1 MKRLVF
7 SIATVLLM
15 VATVWAPLMVQAQEI
30 NAKVVVISNRIS
42 TQVDKRIFTTLQTQL
57 QNLINNR
64 KWTDDNFKIQE
75 RIECNFI
82 LNLDRQVEAN
92 VYSASLIIQ
101 AARPVYNS
109 SYNSPLI
116 NWQDNDVTF
125 RYVEFQPVEF
135 NENRLS
141 GAEPLTVN
149 LPAIFAYYVNVIL
162 GFDYDSYSIK
172 GGDAYFKKALFI
184 VNNAPSGRNI
194 AGWSQFDGLR
204 NRFWLAENMM
214 NERFTI
220 MHDVVYQYYRNSL
233 DAMYEDENRSRD
245 EMMNVLNLLS
255 TFNSSNQNT
264 MVMQFFMQSKS
275 DEIIQVLSKAA
286 PDFKQRALGI
296 LEKIDL
302 TNAKKYREKLKG

>member
-7 SIATVLLM
+7 FVTTPLLLLSTTM
-15 VATVWAPLMVQAQEI
+15 LPAALQAQEI

-64 KWTDDNFKIQE
+64 KWTDDNFKPQE

-82 LNLDRQVEAN
+82 LNLERQVEAN

-101 AARPVYNS
+101 AARPVFNS
-109 SYNSPLI
+109 NYNSPLI

-125 RYVEFQPVEF
+125 RYIEFQPVEF

-141 GAEPLTVN
+141 GAEPLSVN
-149 LPAIFAYYVNVIL
+149 LPAIFAFYVNIIL
-162 GFDYDSYSIK
+162 GFDYDSFSIK
-172 GGDAYFKKALFI
+172 GGDPYFKKALFI

-194 AGWSQFDGLR
+194 TGWSQFDGLR
-204 NRFWLAENMM
+204 NRYWLAENMM
-214 NERFTI
+214 NERFTL
-220 MHDVVYQYYRNSL
+220 MHDVIYQYYRNSL
-233 DAMYEDENRSRD
+233 DVMYEDENRSRD
-245 EMMNVLNLLS
+245 EMMNVLNLLN

-264 MVMQFFMQSKS
+264 MVLQFFMQSKS

-286 PDFKQRALGI
+286 PDIKQRALAI

-302 TNAKKYREKLKG
+302 TNAKKYRDKLKG